1 MRTFRVKTL
10 ISVSV
15 VSVLAMSTGLPAH
28 AQTVAI
34 AAAAIVNASSPASA
48 GQHGDSGQHGE
59 SGGQRAAASSR
70 ESVGPAE
77 TETSDQ
83 ATDAG
88 KVTRSAEA
96 GGGPVGD
103 SDPLKEATA
112 SAVTAADAALSMANT
127 LDGAGGGVSGD
138 DLMSALE
145 DAAAAGQP
153 LAMWRLGTMYENG
166 DGVAKDPVKA
176 FSYFSQIANDHADV
190 APKSL
195 EADIVAQSFV
205 KIGDYYHQGL
215 PGPGIQVDEERSK
228 QLVLYA
234 ATYFG
239 DPDAQYRV
247 GEIYLTDK
255 ADANPLQGARW
266 LALAA
271 HKGHAPAQAK
281 LGNLLF
287 NGDGIAAQPVEGL
300 MWLTIAHDHSEG
312 TADETWINELLNR
325 AMSVANADER
335 AQATKMADKLGPR
348 FSPR

>member
-1 MRTFRVKTL
+1 MRTFRVQTL

-15 VSVLAMSTGLPAH
+15 VSVLALAGTDLPSE
-28 AQTVAI
+28 AQTIV
-34 AAAAIVNASSPASA
+34 AAAASVSAGAPASA
-48 GQHGDSGQHGE
+48 GAHGGDQRYVADPGHGAIDAN
-59 SGGQRAAASSR
+59 QAD
-70 ESVGPAE
+70 GP
-77 TETSDQ
+77 
-83 ATDAG
+83 G
-88 KVTRSAEA
+88 KVTRSAE
-96 GGGPVGD
+96 VGNAAVD
-103 SDPLKEATA
+103 NSNALKDAA
-112 SAVTAADAALSMANT
+112 ANAVTAADAALSMANT
-127 LDGAGGGVSGD
+127 LDGAGGGVSSD

-190 APKSL
+190 APRSL

-205 KIGDYYHQGL
+205 KIGDYYHEGL
-215 PGPGIQVDEERSK
+215 PGAGIPVDEERSK

-247 GEIYLTDK
+247 GEIYLTEK
-255 ADANPLQGARW
+255 TGANPLQGARW

-281 LGNLLF
+281 LGDLLF

-300 MWLTIAHDHSEG
+300 MWLTIAHEHTQG
-312 TADETWINELLNR
+312 TADETWISELLNR
-325 AMSVANADER
+325 AMSVATPDER
-335 AQATKMADKLGPR
+335 AQATKMADKLGPK
-348 FSPR
+348 FSRR